1 MNLRIPIVFQRR
13 IPMFK
18 DIVVPMTG
26 TSGDAAA
33 LDAAIALA
41 GSFDAHVAALEM
53 LNLPMPGVAPWGAV
67 PDATI
72 VGLYDTLRE
81 QAQANVARL
90 RERLDKETVLSE
102 ARLVESVFS
111 ESPGIA
117 SFCARYADLA
127 VVAGATGDLGAE
139 PVTRSYFSSLLLE
152 SGRPV
157 LVVPPHCK
165 TPLPPQR
172 VLVAWTPTRE
182 STRALHDAMPL
193 LLKAAAVDIAVI
205 DPAASGD
212 KHGEQPGADIATHL
226 ARHGLKVS
234 VIVRETEGEDVG
246 LVLLDLAYERKS
258 DLLVA
263 GGYGHS
269 RLREWALG
277 GVTRELLGSAPI
289 PVLFSH

>member
-1 MNLRIPIVFQRR
+1 
-13 IPMFK
+13 MFK

-26 TSGDAAA
+26 TSGDVAA

-139 PVTRSYFSSLLLE
+139 PVTRGYFSSLLLE

-165 TPLPPQR
+165 TALPPQR

-193 LLKAAAVDIAVI
+193 LLKAGAVDIAVI

-212 KHGEQPGADIATHL
+212 RHGEQPGADVATHL

-234 VIVRETEGEDVG
+234 VLVREAEGEDVA

-277 GVTRELLGSAPI
+277 GVTRELLSSAPI